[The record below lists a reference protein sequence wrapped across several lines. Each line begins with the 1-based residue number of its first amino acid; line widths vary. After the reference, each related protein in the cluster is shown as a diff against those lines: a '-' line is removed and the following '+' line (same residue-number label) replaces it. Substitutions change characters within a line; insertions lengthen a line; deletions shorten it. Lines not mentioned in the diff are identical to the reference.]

1 MLLDLGVERPKYS
14 KMMAVV
20 LQKSSFVKNYLGAQ
34 SSKSLSN
41 KTLAYGVVSKNLPKS
56 KERYIWK
63 NKEGVLQEKI
73 PKGFGHP
80 ILHSKKRKSR
90 EDGMKKNCKPL
101 KKKMKQL
108 ESMVG
113 KNSQMEQKLA
123 ETNSRID
130 AIQKRLRGVGK
141 GAVKEQEKALETV
154 LANAEKRIRS

>member
-1 MLLDLGVERPKYS
+1 
-14 KMMAVV
+14 
-20 LQKSSFVKNYLGAQ
+20 
-34 SSKSLSN
+34 
-41 KTLAYGVVSKNLPKS
+41 
-56 KERYIWK
+56 
-63 NKEGVLQEKI
+63 
-73 PKGFGHP
+73 
-80 ILHSKKRKSR
+80 
-90 EDGMKKNCKPL
+90 MKKNCKPL

>member
-41 KTLAYGVVSKNLPKS
+41 KTLACGVVSKNLPKS

-63 NKEGVLQEKI
+63 KKRRRIARENKERVRASYITLQEEEIARGRDEEELQTAEKKI
-73 PKGFGHP
+73 EAVG
-80 ILHSKKRKSR
+80 I
-90 EDGMKKNCKPL
+90 DG
-101 KKKMKQL
+101 
-108 ESMVG
+108 G
-113 KNSQMEQKLA
+113 QMEQMLA

-130 AIQKRLRGVGK
+130 AIQKRLKGVDK